1 MRGEVEG
8 TLMRNVSQGPSGLH
22 VFFPC
27 FVTPCSLYLITEYIN
42 MAHKKKV
49 LSRVNDCNV

>member
-42 MAHKKKV
+42 MAHKKSAVESK
-49 LSRVNDCNV
+49 